1 MKTLNR
7 NETAAICG
15 GVDPLGGGPVDRG
28 NLELQ
33 WLLDQLAREQEASL
47 LRELALGYAD

>member
-15 GVDPLGGGPVDRG
+15 GVDPLSGSLIDHS
-28 NLELQ
+28 NWELQ
-33 WLLDQLAREQEASL
+33 WLLDQLARDQEASL
-47 LRELALGYAD
+47 LRELAQGYAE